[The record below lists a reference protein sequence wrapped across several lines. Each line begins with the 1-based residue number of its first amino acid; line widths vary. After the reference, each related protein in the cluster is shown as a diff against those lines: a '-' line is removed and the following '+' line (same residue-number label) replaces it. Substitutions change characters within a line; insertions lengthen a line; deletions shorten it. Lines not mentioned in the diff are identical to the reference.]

1 MELYICK
8 NKDCRVHTFYADK
21 GFYSVECP
29 LCHRDDIK
37 NGNRVNAKKK
47 GGE

>member
-8 NKDCRVHTFYADK
+8 NKNCRVHTFYAE
-21 GFYSVECP
+21 GRYYSVECP
-29 LCHRDDIK
+29 LCHCDDIK
-37 NGNRVNAKKK
+37 NGNRVTDN